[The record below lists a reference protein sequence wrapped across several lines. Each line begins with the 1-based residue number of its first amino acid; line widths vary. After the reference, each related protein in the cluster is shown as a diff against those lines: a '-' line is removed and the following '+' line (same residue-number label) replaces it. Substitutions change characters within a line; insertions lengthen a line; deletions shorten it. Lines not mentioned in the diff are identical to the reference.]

1 MERNKDIQKE
11 LTEISPLLAGLNP
24 VNVFTVPEGYF
35 NGFSNECLL
44 LLQVLPAL
52 PQTSHPQRVPEGYF
66 DNLAE
71 NILSKIKL
79 TDTDLPVFGKVE
91 HPFKVPSAYFET
103 LASVIV
109 QQIQPAKLVRMKS
122 SFFRYAA
129 AAVITGFLGLSLF
142 NQLDK
147 KESIEPAVV
156 SYATNEMPVKEDA
169 IDKALESIND
179 EEIVDYLS
187 TRGQDVNASLVASV
201 MDENN
206 LPASEDYLLDENT
219 LKEFLIENN
228 IRHFN

>member
-1 MERNKDIQKE
+1 MERNKNIQKE
-11 LTEISPLLAGLNP
+11 LTEISPLLAGLKP

-35 NGFSNECLL
+35 NEFSNECLS
-44 LLQVLPAL
+44 LLQVLPTL
-52 PQTSHPQRVPEGYF
+52 PQTTHPQRVPEGYF
-66 DNLAE
+66 DNLAA

-79 TDTDLPVFGKVE
+79 TDTDLPAFGKVE
-91 HPFKVPSAYFET
+91 HPFNVPSGYFET
-103 LASVIV
+103 LSSVIV
-109 QQIQPAKLVRMKS
+109 QQVQPAKLVHMKS

-147 KESIEPAVV
+147 KESIEPAIV

-169 IDKALESIND
+169 IDKALETIND

-187 TRGQDVNASLVASV
+187 TRGQDVNAALVASV
-201 MDENN
+201 IDDNN